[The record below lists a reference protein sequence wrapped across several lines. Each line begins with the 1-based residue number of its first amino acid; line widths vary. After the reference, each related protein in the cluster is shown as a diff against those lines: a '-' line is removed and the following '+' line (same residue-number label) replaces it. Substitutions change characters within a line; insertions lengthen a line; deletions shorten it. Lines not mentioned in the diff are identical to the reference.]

1 MLEKLT
7 EQLLPPWKY
16 RPDTDQQGFFDG
28 YKQAVSSLSDPGP
41 AQDGYSTT
49 LLGASQRIYDSEV
62 ARRESI
68 NTRCGA
74 VLSTGGILGT
84 LVVAAGQLGLAQK
97 KGPFDVAAWATLA
110 LFIVSLLYIGT
121 SITMAL
127 AVQGARQGSA
137 ADPTDLPPDS
147 AEETKA
153 GVYSIRMAKVYLRY
167 TIANYELNNILK
179 SRLHSGQRCLRNG
192 IIAIIVAGML
202 SPVAL
207 REGTTSASSSPPAP
221 SCRHT
226 HQSLVPRPDLHTHMQ
241 NRMFDAARHQWV
253 SVALRV
259 RAGVSEVS
267 RLVAVDEKPGSP
279 GPGRFGILIVAGQL
293 GCLAQWE
300 ACGGLWLPAKSP
312 PAGSRPC
319 GYCAPRMGRP

>member
-16 RPDTDQQGFFDG
+16 RPDTDQQEFFDG
-28 YKQAVSSLSDPGP
+28 YERAVSSLSDPGP
-41 AQDGYSTT
+41 AQDGYSST

-68 NTRCGA
+68 NTRCSA

-127 AVQGARQGSA
+127 AVQGARQGST

-147 AEETKA
+147 AEQTKA
-153 GVYSIRMAKVYLRY
+153 EVYNIRMAKVYLRY
-167 TIANYELNNILK
+167 TIVNYELNNILK

-207 REGTTSASSSPPAP
+207 GEGTTSASSSPPAP
-221 SCRHT
+221 AAVIPINPWCRD
-226 HQSLVPRPDLHTHMQ
+226 PDLHTHI
-241 NRMFDAARHQWV
+241 
-253 SVALRV
+253 
-259 RAGVSEVS
+259 G
-267 RLVAVDEKPGSP
+267 K
-279 GPGRFGILIVAGQL
+279 
-293 GCLAQWE
+293 
-300 ACGGLWLPAKSP
+300 
-312 PAGSRPC
+312 
-319 GYCAPRMGRP
+319 